1 MPTKNALSNPLAFRQ
16 SAIIPAGVAHCAG
29 LDDVGVVVDEVG
41 VEDVVVDEVDVVVD
55 EVVVEDVVVDEV
67 EVVVEE
73 VVVEEVVVVDGA
85 TTASV
90 KAWVALPASF
100 AAFKANLIV
109 PGFWGEPT
117 STGTPLLVLICS
129 GEGKWGHCEQ
139 ACPLQGPTMLIL
151 AVGIPLA
158 ITGNSKSV

>member
-1 MPTKNALSNPLAFRQ
+1 
-16 SAIIPAGVAHCAG
+16 V
-29 LDDVGVVVDEVG
+29 DDVGVVVDEVG
-41 VEDVVVDEVDVVVD
+41 VEDVVVDEV

-67 EVVVEE
+67 EVVVEEVGVEE

-100 AAFKANLIV
+100 VAFRANLIV

-117 STGTPLLVLICS
+117 STGTPLLVL
-129 GEGKWGHCEQ
+129 
-139 ACPLQGPTMLIL
+139 T
-151 AVGIPLA
+151 
-158 ITGNSKSV
+158 